1 MSLSHSLFLSS
12 PHLDE
17 LPVTTDPNNA
27 EKADMRIYQAA
38 AQEVLYNINISFLII
53 PSSSSFF
60 TYLPLLLL
68 LFSLPL
74 SFFFQVLN
82 DHSQLLGCGLYGK
95 VFSI

>member
-1 MSLSHSLFLSS
+1 MSLSHPLFLSS

-68 LFSLPL
+68 LFSFSL

-82 DHSQLLGCGLYGK
+82 DHSY
-95 VFSI
+95 SY